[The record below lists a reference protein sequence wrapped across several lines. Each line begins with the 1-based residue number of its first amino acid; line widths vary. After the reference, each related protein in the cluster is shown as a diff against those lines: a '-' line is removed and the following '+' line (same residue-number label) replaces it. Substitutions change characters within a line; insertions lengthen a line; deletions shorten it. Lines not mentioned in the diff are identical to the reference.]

1 MVGLAGVKST
11 APKNLR
17 DHHNCTGGMLAF
29 TAAVVLHVVESL
41 QVEVPID

>member
-1 MVGLAGVKST
+1 VLR

-17 DHHNCTGGMLAF
+17 DHHGFTGGVLEF
-29 TAAVVLHVVESL
+29 NAAVVLHVVESL